1 MAFVIAYCHMSIPQ
15 KSLGKQKL
23 MIGIVNQHCFSSTV
37 VVVVSGAVVGGVVV
51 GGAVGVATGDLEGAV
66 ANFTACACKAAKA
79 DVVDVLVTIGAV
91 DINA

>member
-1 MAFVIAYCHMSIPQ
+1 MA
-15 KSLGKQKL
+15 KSAEFAAAAAAAQAAVAL
-23 MIGIVNQHCFSSTV
+23 V
-37 VVVVSGAVVGGVVV
+37 VVGVVV